1 MPTIEIIKDFRFAH
15 RGVEVVEYHSGDVVE
30 VSERCAEIA
39 LDEKWAKW
47 AKLPKANKAHAAA
60 PENKAE

>member
-15 RGVEVVEYHSGDVVE
+15 RGVEIIEYHAGDVVE

-39 LDEKWAKW
+39 LDEKWAK
-47 AKLPKANKAHAAA
+47 LPKANKAHAAA